1 MCRGT
6 DHLVSGGGLTQSCFI
21 PRTMAGL
28 AAREDGP
35 ATVEAVAVMLQEQLA
50 LEADADGDGLVSP
63 LEFHNLHSEL

>member
-1 MCRGT
+1 
-6 DHLVSGGGLTQSCFI
+6 
-21 PRTMAGL
+21 MAAL